1 MCWTPNDLGL
11 ISSDAVGNI
20 FEWNLFGII
29 KDSKHKET
37 IQRVHEFMQKGINFT
52 SVLIT
57 QNQSSIYAVGNDKM
71 IKEFDVGKNTVQEP
85 YNMDTGATIGQI
97 VLTSSQRALIAGL
110 AEPERPGSIRVY
122 K

>member
-29 KDSKHKET
+29 KDTKQKET

-71 IKEFDVGKNTVQEP
+71 IKEFDMGKNTSQDP
-85 YNMDTGATIGQI
+85 YNMDTAATIGQI

-110 AEPERPGSIRVY
+110 AEPERPGSIRIY